1 MKTIKTEGS
10 SKLVEHENSRY
21 VLPADSDDLDLAI
34 PYGLP
39 WEEICQH
46 PAIPGQL
53 RRRGIYT
60 YEDLVQK
67 HQEALN
73 AIMEA
78 YGQDLQTIMKVAKNF
93 GGEL

>member
-1 MKTIKTEGS
+1 MKIIKTEGG
-10 SKLVEHENSRY
+10 SKLVEHENNRY

-46 PAIPGQL
+46 PAIPGKL
-53 RRRGIYT
+53 RQRGIYT

-78 YGQDLQTIMKVAKNF
+78 YGQDLQTITKLAKSF